1 MTEEETAAFFAAY
14 NVRHTAIDFATRLQP
29 GIRFE
34 NSDALIAEA
43 KKIEAYLKGD
53 EKKADNA

>member
-1 MTEEETAAFFAAY
+1 MTTTEAEAY
-14 NVRHTAIDFATRLQP
+14 NIRHTAIDFATRLQP

-34 NSDALIAEA
+34 NGAALIAEA

-53 EKKADNA
+53 ADVKKCDQP